1 MHVPRLLRAF
11 IDPSFLGFL
20 TYLLSFETNTALK
33 ITIKY
38 RQARFRAAILKQLM
52 LLDPY
57 PQSQSRPQSPSLL
70 RMTEGEKSSGETR
83 VFLTGFRK
91 KQRTRTCL
99 LHSILRENE
108 KFA

>member
-1 MHVPRLLRAF
+1 MHVPRLHRAF

-38 RQARFRAAILKQLM
+38 RQARFRVAILKQLM

-57 PQSQSRPQSPSLL
+57 PQSALAQTAQEQKHLVIL
-70 RMTEGEKSSGETR
+70 RVSR
-83 VFLTGFRK
+83 VFVRCVSRVLVRCVGIVEPQLSGLVWDHTK
-91 KQRTRTCL
+91 
-99 LHSILRENE
+99 
-108 KFA
+108 